1 MCESV
6 IREGWK
12 MCIGGQ
18 SLKRLIADQVC
29 AAAKVSN
36 LGGASQ

>member
-1 MCESV
+1 MCNKGGLEDV
-6 IREGWK
+6 HR
-12 MCIGGQ
+12 GGQ
-18 SLKRLIADQVC
+18 SLKRLIVDQVC